1 MMQFIAH
8 VLQMFQHRLDDCTF
22 YDGNGWSVSA
32 ANNLKSNQNFFKYIS
47 SEPLRVLLTLM
58 YPHKVQVLDDNVP
71 VGVGE
76 DAELHACGCEH
87 CQVENDSF
95 IDVSFNFSFV
105 YLSRTIQGHRCRAMA

>member
-1 MMQFIAH
+1 MPLLVKSHHVQIMMQFIAH
-8 VLQMFQHRLDDCTF
+8 VLQMFQHRLDDCTL

-32 ANNLKSNQNFFKYIS
+32 ANNLKSNQNVFKYIS
-47 SEPLRVLLTLM
+47 FESLRVFLTLI

-87 CQVENDSF
+87 CQVNKVLD
-95 IDVSFNFSFV
+95 
-105 YLSRTIQGHRCRAMA
+105 H